1 VVHKAHPLA
10 LKNQVTLADL
20 ASVRILPRT
29 YAEQFEAT
37 TEALEEK
44 GIAIEAGSRIAS
56 DHDLAA
62 LLLANAGASILP
74 ASAWPGGLKSIQVD
88 GLDIIRPVVLYAVA
102 GRQRSPA
109 ATALLKLL
117 RAADWKQAV
126 AVAEVRSVA

>member
-1 VVHKAHPLA
+1 M
-10 LKNQVTLADL
+10 
-20 ASVRILPRT
+20 RILPRT
-29 YAEQFEAT
+29 YSEQFEAT
-37 TEALEEK
+37 TEALAEK

-74 ASAWPGGLKSIQVD
+74 ASAWPADGLRSIPVD